1 MRLDLLL
8 ISGLKETSAQ
18 RVVQA
23 RAEQPFD
30 DPEDL
35 ARRAGLEHHEMQLLA
50 GADALMSLAGHR
62 RQQVWQA
69 STLRRPPKLL
79 HDAAVDEEFLE
90 LPEAQGG
97 EEVVNDYNAV
107 GLTLRS
113 HPLLLLRPAL
123 AKLKLSRAVNLK
135 RVPNGGRGRYAG
147 IVTVRQAPETA
158 KGVFFVSL
166 EDETG
171 DVQVIIWPS
180 LKETQRAEMLRSKL
194 LAVYGRWQRKGGVAN
209 LIAQELEHL
218 SSMPGELST
227 TSRNFF

>member
-1 MRLDLLL
+1 
-8 ISGLKETSAQ
+8 
-18 RVVQA
+18 
-23 RAEQPFD
+23 
-30 DPEDL
+30 
-35 ARRAGLEHHEMQLLA
+35 MQLLA

-69 STLRRPPKLL
+69 SALRRPPKLL

-90 LPEAQGG
+90 LPEAREG
-97 EEVVNDYNAV
+97 EEVVHDYNTV

-123 AKLKLSRAVNLK
+123 TKLKLSRAVDLK
-135 RVPNGGRGRYAG
+135 RVPNGGWVRYAG

-158 KGVFFVSL
+158 KGVVFVSL

-180 LKETQRAEMLRSKL
+180 LKEKQRAEMLRSKL

-209 LIAQELEHL
+209 LIAQELEDL
-218 SSMPGELST
+218 SSMLGELST
-227 TSRNFF
+227 TSRDFH